1 MATFHAT
8 FSESEQLN
16 ARFLTEREFAPN
28 FGEVQYVHVADWYE
42 GEYTVTPSDLAQT
55 IPAQGKTFLHDLII
69 EPIPSNYGLITWN
82 GSTLTVS

>member
-8 FSESEQLN
+8 FSENEQLT
-16 ARFLTEREFAPN
+16 AH
-28 FGEVQYVHVADWYE
+28 FGEVQYVRVAEWYE
-42 GEYTVTPSDLAQT
+42 GEYTVTPSALEQT
-55 IPAQGKTFLHDLII
+55 IPAQGKTFLHDFII